1 METGKRPLSDRLVL
15 LDGSMPCRKLKLD
28 IVFIERKKF
37 RELSFKMAT
46 NKQAVIISAART
58 PTGKFQGL
66 LKGFSAPELGSIAI
80 KEAVSRAGISSDKV
94 DEVIM
99 GCVVQA
105 GIGQAPA
112 RQAALK
118 AGLAPEVS
126 ALTINMVCGS
136 GLRAVALASQ
146 AVQLGDAEYVVAG
159 GMESM
164 SNIPYALQTARE
176 GFRMG
181 NQTATDL
188 MIHDGLWCPF
198 ENWHM
203 GNTGEVVAEKYQIS
217 RDEQDNF
224 AFNSHRKA
232 YEAQQAG
239 RFADEMVPVEIP
251 QKKGDPIILDYDEP
265 VRPETTVES
274 LGKLRPAFK
283 KDGGTVTAGN
293 APGVN
298 DGASALV
305 VTSAENAASL
315 GIEPLGR
322 VVAWASSGIEPR
334 LIMMAPVKGVQNV
347 LAKAGWDMKDVDLF
361 ELNEAFSVQAL
372 GVMKELGLD
381 IEKVNVNGG
390 AVALGHAIGNSGGR
404 VLTTLLHEMKRR
416 RAKRGV
422 AALCLGGGNS
432 VALAVERD

>member
-1 METGKRPLSDRLVL
+1 M
-15 LDGSMPCRKLKLD
+15 
-28 IVFIERKKF
+28 
-37 RELSFKMAT
+37 T
-46 NKQAVIISAART
+46 NNKEAVIISAART

-66 LKGFSAPELGSIAI
+66 LKGFSAPDLGAIAI
-80 KEAVSRAGISSDKV
+80 REAITRAGITDDQV
-94 DEVIM
+94 NEVIM

-118 AGLAPEVS
+118 AGLPPEVS

-146 AVQLGDAEYVVAG
+146 AIMLGDAEYVVAG

-164 SNIPYALQTARE
+164 SNIPYALPGARD
-176 GFRMG
+176 GYKMG
-181 NQTATDL
+181 NQSAVDL

-203 GNTGEVVAEKYQIS
+203 GNTGELVAEKYQIS
-217 RDEQDNF
+217 REEQDHF

-232 YEAQQAG
+232 HEAQQSG
-239 RFADEMVPVEIP
+239 RFADEIVPVEIS
-251 QKKGDPIILDYDEP
+251 QKKGDSIILDYDEP

-305 VTSAENAASL
+305 VTSAENAANL

-322 VVAWASSGIEPR
+322 VVAAATSGIEPK

-347 LAKAGWDMKDVDLF
+347 LAKAGWNMKDVDLF

-372 GVMKELGLD
+372 GVMRELGLD
-381 IEKVNVNGG
+381 LEKVNVNGG

-404 VLTTLLHEMKRR
+404 VLTTLLYEMKRR
-416 RAKRGV
+416 GAKRGV

-432 VALAVERD
+432 VAMAVERS

>member
-1 METGKRPLSDRLVL
+1 
-15 LDGSMPCRKLKLD
+15 
-28 IVFIERKKF
+28 
-37 RELSFKMAT
+37 MADT
-46 NKQAVIISAART
+46 KEAVIISAART

-66 LKGFSAPELGSIAI
+66 LKGFTAPDLGAIAI
-80 KEAVSRAGISSDKV
+80 REAVKRAGISGDQV

-112 RQAALK
+112 RQAAIK
-118 AGLAPEVS
+118 ADLPPEVS
-126 ALTINMVCGS
+126 ALTVNMVCGS

-146 AVQLGDAEYVVAG
+146 AVKLGDANYVVAG

-164 SNIPYALQTARE
+164 SNIPYAMPGARD
-176 GFRMG
+176 GYRMG
-181 NQTATDL
+181 NQTVIDL
-188 MIHDGLWCPF
+188 MVHDGLWCPF

-217 RDEQDNF
+217 REEQDNF
-224 AFNSHRKA
+224 AFDSHRKA
-232 YEAQQAG
+232 HEAQQAG
-239 RFADEMVPVEIP
+239 RFADEIIPIEIP
-251 QKKGDPIILDYDEP
+251 QKKGDPIVLDYDEP

-298 DGASALV
+298 DGASAVV
-305 VTSAENAASL
+305 VTSEENASSL
-315 GIEPLGR
+315 GVEPLAR
-322 VVAWASSGIEPR
+322 VVASAYSGIEPKM
-334 LIMMAPVKGVQNV
+334 IMMAPVKGVQNV

-372 GVMKELGLD
+372 GVMKQLGLD
-381 IEKVNVNGG
+381 FDRVNVNGG

-404 VLTTLLHEMKRR
+404 VLTTLLYEMKRR
-416 RAKRGV
+416 DVKRGI

-432 VALAVERD
+432 VALAVER

>member
-1 METGKRPLSDRLVL
+1 MSSK
-15 LDGSMPCRKLKLD
+15 
-28 IVFIERKKF
+28 
-37 RELSFKMAT
+37 
-46 NKQAVIISAART
+46 NAVIISAART

-66 LKGFSAPELGSIAI
+66 LKGFSAPDLGAVAI
-80 KEAVSRAGISSDKV
+80 KEAIKRAGVDQAKI

-118 AGLAPEVS
+118 AGLPPEVS
-126 ALTINMVCGS
+126 ALTVNMVCGS
-136 GLRAVALASQ
+136 GLRAVALAGQS
-146 AVQLGDAEYVVAG
+146 VRLGDADFVVAG

-164 SNIPYALQTARE
+164 SNIPYAMPGARD
-176 GFRMG
+176 GYRMG
-181 NQTATDL
+181 NQTVVDL
-188 MIHDGLWCPF
+188 MVNDGLWCPF

-203 GNTGEVVAEKYQIS
+203 GNTGEVVAEKHQIS
-217 RDEQDNF
+217 RETQDEF

-232 YEAQQAG
+232 AEAQEAG
-239 RFADEMVPVEIP
+239 RFAEEIVPIEIP

-265 VRPETTVES
+265 VRPETTIDA

-305 VTSAENAASL
+305 VTSEEKAADL
-315 GIEPLGR
+315 GVEPLGR
-322 VVAWASSGIEPR
+322 IVSHAVSGIEPKY
-334 LIMMAPVKGVQNV
+334 IMLAPVEGIRRAV
-347 LAKAGWDMKDVDLF
+347 AKAGWSLEDVDLF

-372 GVMKELGLD
+372 GVMKELGID
-381 IEKVNVNGG
+381 PEKVNVNGG
-390 AVALGHAIGNSGGR
+390 AVALGHAIGNSGSR
-404 VLTTLLHEMKRR
+404 VLTTLLYEMKRR
-416 RAKRGV
+416 GVKRGV
-422 AALCLGGGNS
+422 AGLCLGGGNS
-432 VALAVERD
+432 VAMAVERD

>member
-1 METGKRPLSDRLVL
+1 
-15 LDGSMPCRKLKLD
+15 
-28 IVFIERKKF
+28 
-37 RELSFKMAT
+37 MAE
-46 NKQAVIISAART
+46 NKEAVIISAART
-58 PTGKFQGL
+58 PTGKFQGA
-66 LKGFSAPELGSIAI
+66 LKSFTAPELGAIAI
-80 KEAVSRAGISSDKV
+80 TEAVKRAGIDPAKI

-118 AGLAPEVS
+118 AGLPPEVS
-126 ALTINMVCGS
+126 ALTVNMVCGS

-146 AVQLGDAEYVVAG
+146 SVKLGDADFVVAG

-164 SNIPYALQTARE
+164 SNIPYALQTARD

-203 GNTGEVVAEKYQIS
+203 GNTGEVVADKHQIT
-217 RDEQDNF
+217 RETQDQY
-224 AFNSHRKA
+224 ASDSHRKA
-232 YEAQQAG
+232 TEAQAAG
-239 RFADEMVPVEIP
+239 YFKDEIIPIEIP
-251 QKKGDPIILDYDEP
+251 QKKGDPLVLDHDEP
-265 VRPETTVES
+265 VRPDTTVET
-274 LGKLRPAFK
+274 LGKLKPAFK

-305 VTSAENAASL
+305 VTSSEKASEL

-322 VVAWASSGIEPR
+322 IVSYAVSGIEPK
-334 LIMMAPVKGVQNV
+334 LIMLAPVEGVRRAV
-347 LAKAGWDMKDVDLF
+347 AKAGWSLEDVELF

-372 GVMKELGLD
+372 GVMKELGINPDL
-381 IEKVNVNGG
+381 VNVNGG
-390 AVALGHAIGNSGGR
+390 AVAMGHAIGNSGSR
-404 VLTTLLHEMKRR
+404 VLTTLLYEMKRR
-416 RAKRGV
+416 GAKRGV
-422 AALCLGGGNS
+422 AGLCLGGGNS
-432 VALAVERD
+432 VAMAVERM

>member
-1 METGKRPLSDRLVL
+1 MSEN
-15 LDGSMPCRKLKLD
+15 
-28 IVFIERKKF
+28 I
-37 RELSFKMAT
+37 
-46 NKQAVIISAART
+46 KQAVIISAVRT
-58 PTGKFQGL
+58 PTGKFLGA
-66 LKGFSAPELGSIAI
+66 LKGFTAPDLGAIAI
-80 KEAVSRAGISSDKV
+80 KEAVKRAGIEASDV
-94 DEVIM
+94 NEVIM

-112 RQAALK
+112 RQAAIK
-118 AGLAPEVS
+118 AGLPPEVS
-126 ALTINMVCGS
+126 ALTVNMVCGS

-146 AVQLGDAEYVVAG
+146 AVQLGDAEFVVAG

-203 GNTGEVVAEKYQIS
+203 GNTGEVVAEKYQIT
-217 RDEQDNF
+217 REQQDDF
-224 AFNSHRKA
+224 AFHSHRKA

-239 RFADEMVPVEIP
+239 KFAEEMIPVEIP
-251 QKKGDPIILDYDEP
+251 QKKGDPVVLDYDEP
-265 VRPETTVES
+265 VRPETTIES
-274 LGKLRPAFK
+274 LSKLKPAFK

-298 DGASALV
+298 DGASAVV
-305 VTSAENAASL
+305 VTSAEQAAKL

-322 VVAWASSGIEPR
+322 VVAWASSGIEPK

-372 GVMKELGLD
+372 GVMQELGLD
-381 IEKVNVNGG
+381 LEKVNVNGG
-390 AVALGHAIGNSGGR
+390 AVAMGHAIGNSGSR
-404 VLTTLLHEMKRR
+404 ILTTLLYEMKRR
-416 RAKRGV
+416 GAKRGV

-432 VALAVERD
+432 VALAVERG

>member
-1 METGKRPLSDRLVL
+1 
-15 LDGSMPCRKLKLD
+15 
-28 IVFIERKKF
+28 
-37 RELSFKMAT
+37 MASK
-46 NKQAVIISAART
+46 NQAVIVSAVRT

-66 LKGFSAPELGSIAI
+66 LKGFSAPDLASIAI
-80 KEAVSRAGISSDKV
+80 KEAVCRAKV
-94 DEVIM
+94 DAAQIDEVIM

-118 AGLAPEVS
+118 AGLPPTVS
-126 ALTINMVCGS
+126 ALTVNMVCGS

-146 AVQLGDAEYVVAG
+146 AIQLGDSDYVVAG

-164 SNIPYALQTARE
+164 SNIPYAMPGARD
-176 GFRMG
+176 GYRMG
-181 NQTATDL
+181 NQQVVDL
-188 MIHDGLWCPF
+188 MIQDGLWCPF

-203 GNTGEVVAEKYQIS
+203 GNTGEIVAEKYQIS
-217 RDEQDNF
+217 REEQDNF

-232 YEAQQAG
+232 AEAQAAG
-239 RFADEMVPVEIP
+239 RFKDEIVPIEIP
-251 QKKGDPIILDYDEP
+251 QKKGEPVVLNYDEP
-265 VRPETTVES
+265 VRADTTVET
-274 LGKLRPAFK
+274 LAKLKPAFK

-305 VTSAENAASL
+305 VTSAEKASAL
-315 GIEPLGR
+315 GVEPLGR
-322 VVAWASSGIEPR
+322 VVASAVSGIEPR

-381 IEKVNVNGG
+381 MEKVNVNGG

-416 RAKRGV
+416 GVKRGV

-432 VALAVERD
+432 VAMAVERD

>member
-1 METGKRPLSDRLVL
+1 
-15 LDGSMPCRKLKLD
+15 
-28 IVFIERKKF
+28 
-37 RELSFKMAT
+37 MADT
-46 NKQAVIISAART
+46 KQAVIISAART

-66 LKGFSAPELGSIAI
+66 LKGFTAPELGAIAI
-80 KEAVSRAGISSDKV
+80 KEAVKRAGIEGNKV

-105 GIGQAPA
+105 GMGQAPA
-112 RQAALK
+112 RQAAMK
-118 AGLAPEVS
+118 AGLPPEVS
-126 ALTINMVCGS
+126 ALTVNMVCGS

-146 AVQLGDAEYVVAG
+146 AVQLGDAEYLVAG

-164 SNIPYALQTARE
+164 SNVPYALQTARE

-181 NQTATDL
+181 NQVATDL
-188 MIHDGLWCPF
+188 MVHDGLWCPF

-203 GNTGEVVAEKYQIS
+203 GNTGEVVADKYQIT
-217 RDEQDNF
+217 REQQDEF
-224 AFNSHRKA
+224 AFDSHRKA
-232 YEAQQAG
+232 HEAREAG
-239 RFADEMVPVEIP
+239 RFSDEIVPIEIP
-251 QKKGDPIILDYDEP
+251 QKKGDLIVLDYDEP
-265 VRPETTVES
+265 VRADATVES
-274 LGKLRPAFK
+274 LGKLKPAFK

-298 DGASALV
+298 DGASAVV
-305 VTSAENAASL
+305 VTSVGNAESL

-322 VVAWASSGIEPR
+322 VVASATSGIEPKY
-334 LIMMAPVKGVQNV
+334 IMMAPVRGVQNV
-347 LAKAGWDMKDVDLF
+347 LAKAGWEMDSVDLF

-372 GVMKELGLD
+372 GVMKELGLM

-404 VLTTLLHEMKRR
+404 ILTTLLYEMKRR
-416 RAKRGV
+416 EAKRGV

-432 VALAVERD
+432 VAMAVERD

>member
-1 METGKRPLSDRLVL
+1 MKE
-15 LDGSMPCRKLKLD
+15 
-28 IVFIERKKF
+28 
-37 RELSFKMAT
+37 
-46 NKQAVIISAART
+46 AVIISAART
-58 PTGKFQGL
+58 PTGKFQGA
-66 LKGFSAPELGSIAI
+66 LKGFTAPELGAIAI
-80 KEAVSRAGISSDKV
+80 REAVKRAGVDPAKV

-112 RQAALK
+112 RQAAMK
-118 AGLAPEVS
+118 AGLPPEVS
-126 ALTINMVCGS
+126 ALTVNMVCGS

-146 AVQLGDAEYVVAG
+146 SIQLGDAEFVVAG

-164 SNIPYALQTARE
+164 SNIPYALQTARD

-203 GNTGEVVAEKYQIS
+203 GNTGEVVADKHQIT
-217 RDEQDNF
+217 RETQDDF
-224 AFNSHRKA
+224 AYNSHRRA
-232 YEAQQAG
+232 AEAQAAG
-239 RFADEMVPVEIP
+239 KFKDEIIPVEIP

-265 VRPETTVES
+265 VRPDTTIET
-274 LGKLRPAFK
+274 LGKLKPAFK

-305 VTSAENAASL
+305 VTSSENAASL
-315 GIEPLGR
+315 GVEPLAR
-322 VVAWASSGIEPR
+322 IVSYAVSGIEPKY
-334 LIMMAPVKGVQNV
+334 IMLAPVEGVRRAV
-347 LAKAGWDMKDVDLF
+347 AKAGWSLEDVELF

-372 GVMKELGLD
+372 GVMKELGINPDL
-381 IEKVNVNGG
+381 VNVNGG
-390 AVALGHAIGNSGGR
+390 AVAMGHAIGNSGSR
-404 VLTTLLHEMKRR
+404 VLTTLLYEMKRR
-416 RAKRGV
+416 GAKRGV
-422 AALCLGGGNS
+422 AGLCLGGGNS
-432 VALAVERD
+432 VAMAVERASKCKNF

>member
-1 METGKRPLSDRLVL
+1 MSE
-15 LDGSMPCRKLKLD
+15 LK
-28 IVFIERKKF
+28 E
-37 RELSFKMAT
+37 
-46 NKQAVIISAART
+46 AVIISAKRT

-66 LKGFSAPELGSIAI
+66 LKNFTAPELGAIAI
-80 KEAVSRAGISSDKV
+80 KAAIESAGLGNDEI
-94 DEVIM
+94 DEVIL

-118 AGLAPEVS
+118 AGLPPKVS
-126 ALTINMVCGS
+126 ALTVNMVCGS

-146 AVQLGDAEYVVAG
+146 AIALGDSEFVVAG

-164 SNIPYALQTARE
+164 SNIPYAMPGARD
-176 GFRMG
+176 GYRMG
-181 NQTATDL
+181 NQTVLDL
-188 MIHDGLWCPF
+188 MIYDGLWCPF

-203 GNTGEVVAEKYQIS
+203 GNTGEVVAEKYQIG
-217 RDEQDNF
+217 RETQDQF
-224 AFNSHRKA
+224 ASDSHQKA
-232 YEAQQAG
+232 AAAQSAG
-239 RFADEMVPVEIP
+239 RFFDELVPIEIP

-265 VRPETTVES
+265 VRPDTTPEA

-298 DGASALV
+298 DGASAVV
-305 VTSAENAASL
+305 VTSAQNAAKK
-315 GIEPLGR
+315 GIEPLAR
-322 VVAWASSGIEPR
+322 IVASATSGIEPK
-334 LIMMAPVKGVQNV
+334 LIMMAPVQGVQNV
-347 LAKAGWDMKDVDLF
+347 LQKAGWKMQDVDLF

-381 IEKVNVNGG
+381 PDKVNVNGG
-390 AVALGHAIGNSGGR
+390 AVAMGHAIGNSGGR
-404 VLTTLLHEMKRR
+404 ILTTLLHEMKRR
-416 RAKRGV
+416 GAQKGV

>member
-1 METGKRPLSDRLVL
+1 MTE
-15 LDGSMPCRKLKLD
+15 LK
-28 IVFIERKKF
+28 E
-37 RELSFKMAT
+37 
-46 NKQAVIISAART
+46 AVIISAMRT

-66 LKGFSAPELGSIAI
+66 LKDMTAPELGAKAI
-80 KEAVSRAGISSDKV
+80 TAAIEKAGIKNEDV

-118 AGLAPEVS
+118 AGLPPEVS
-126 ALTINMVCGS
+126 ALTVNMVCGS
-136 GLRAVALASQ
+136 GLRAVALAAQ
-146 AVQLGDAEYVVAG
+146 AIQLGDSETVVAG

-164 SNIPYALQTARE
+164 SNIPYAMPKARD
-176 GFRMG
+176 GYRMG
-181 NQTATDL
+181 NQTVTDL

-203 GNTGEVVAEKYQIS
+203 GNTGEVVSEKYQIG
-217 RDEQDNF
+217 RDEQDEY
-224 AFNSHRKA
+224 AYNSHRKA
-232 YEAQQAG
+232 MEAQNEG
-239 RFADEMVPVEIP
+239 RFKDEIVPIEIP
-251 QKKGDPIILDYDEP
+251 QRKGDAVTLDYDET
-265 VRPETTVES
+265 VRPDTTIET

-298 DGASALV
+298 DGASAIV
-305 VTSAENAASL
+305 VTSAEKAKEL
-315 GIEPLGR
+315 GVEPLAKI
-322 VVAWASSGIEPR
+322 VASATSGIEPK
-334 LIMMAPVKGVQNV
+334 LIMMAPVQGVLNV
-347 LAKAGWDMKDVDLF
+347 LEKAGWEMADVDLF

-381 IEKVNVNGG
+381 MEKVNVNGG

-404 VLTTLLHEMKRR
+404 ILTTLLHEMKRR
-416 RAKRGV
+416 DAKKGI

-432 VALAVERD
+432 VAMAVERV